1 MKAKLIAKRL
11 RQRSDEFHRIA
22 VTLELG
28 DRPAAERARM
38 LADVL
43 QEVADQVDP
52 PSKKKTSK

>member
-1 MKAKLIAKRL
+1 MKAKLIVKRL